1 MNHLALTATT
11 VLAITTATVHAQ
23 LSTIN
28 ESKAFGYAANAGWLN
43 FRPTAADG
51 VKVFEFSLS
60 GKVYGANIGWINLG
74 NGTINQYSNTTSTDY
89 GVNHDGSG
97 KLFGYAWGANIGWIN
112 FGSLS
117 DSTPNRPRFNLA
129 TGLFS
134 GYAWSGNIGWINLGT
149 TRLKTDLVL
158 RPDADGDGIGDAWEF
173 AYTGNLSTLAPGVD
187 SDGDGRTNLQE
198 YLADTNP
205 LVADAGPSLQILSA
219 TRNLAGDN
227 TTSHLRFDGRATR
240 SYILEEST
248 TLTAGSWVDRD
259 NVLGI
264 GGLSDIFPESRTA
277 RQFYRLRVQPPVSP
291 IP

>member
-1 MNHLALTATT
+1 MNHLTHATALLTLTT
-11 VLAITTATVHAQ
+11 TLHAQ

-51 VKVFEFSLS
+51 VQVFEFSLS

-74 NGTINQYSNTTSTDY
+74 NGTSNQYANTTSTNY

-97 KLFGYAWGANIGWIN
+97 RLFGYAYGANIGWIN

-117 DSTPNRPRFNLA
+117 DSTPNRPRFDLA

-149 TRLKTDLVL
+149 TRLKTDLVQ
-158 RPDADGDGIGDAWEF
+158 RPDTDGDGIGDAWET
-173 AYTGNLSTLAPGVD
+173 AYTGGLTTLAGNVD

-205 LVADAGPSLQILSA
+205 LVPDAAPSLAILGA
-219 TRNLAGDN
+219 TRDASGD
-227 TTSHLRFDGRATR
+227 TTSHLQFDARATR
-240 SYILEEST
+240 SYVLQRSST
-248 TLTAGSWVDRD
+248 LLGGSW
-259 NVLGI
+259 LGKDPI
-264 GGLSDIFPESRTA
+264 LGTGALMDLYPVTPGPRSF
-277 RQFYRLRVQPPVSP
+277 FRLAIQPPPTV